1 MPQSLCSFFGFYD
14 ANETVLEMEK
24 QLVSPLELLSLSA
37 HTVVLSALDMEAE
50 GSTLW
55 GGGLGCRQEL
65 TLSLPVSFFM
75 PLDPP

>member
-24 QLVSPLELLSLSA
+24 QLVSPLELLLSLSA
-37 HTVVLSALDMEAE
+37 HTVVLSATDMEAE

-55 GGGLGCRQEL
+55 EGGLGRPREL
-65 TLSLPVSFFM
+65 TLSLSVSFFLA
-75 PLDPP
+75 P

>member
-24 QLVSPLELLSLSA
+24 QLVRPLELFLSLSA
-37 HTVVLSALDMEAE
+37 HTVVLSATDMEAE

-55 GGGLGCRQEL
+55 GRGLGCPWEL
-65 TLSLPVSFFM
+65 TLSLPVSFFLV
-75 PLDPP
+75 P